1 MSCESTILFELLKL
15 ERNRLVMDLVVE
27 VLEEDGDLVDRKN
40 SQHFLIVSL

>member
-1 MSCESTILFELLKL
+1 MVFELLKL